1 MGLKTADEYRASLN
15 DGRVVF
21 WGGEKIEDIANHP
34 RFKVPIEVACQD
46 YAYDDPEIRDLI
58 SYETEDGSRAH
69 RVYQVPRTTEE
80 LELRMKLGRQMSI
93 VGGVTGV
100 YMALLQ
106 IRDRLARINPQF
118 ADNIERM
125 YHYARDNDLRAAE
138 VITDAKGD
146 RSKKAHEQIDPDLY
160 VRIVDRTPE
169 GIIVRG
175 AKLHITAAALVHEL
189 VVMPTKSMREAEADY
204 AVAFSIPVNTPG
216 VKIINRSFA
225 PAELNE
231 FDYPASAH
239 HSMPEGFVIFDDVL
253 VPWDRVFLAG
263 EWQLAGA
270 FAAALGL
277 WERSL
282 GLVMAAYE
290 AELMV
295 GLADLVTEAQGKERD
310 PHVQDA
316 ISELICYAEMIR
328 MGIDHAVQ
336 NCESTPDGMLH
347 PNTLGINVTKYYYAS
362 NFHQMVKQL
371 HDVAGGLVITLPEE
385 ADLRNPESGEYL
397 RKYMMAKSDTDVEQR
412 MRVFTLIR
420 DMTADAFGGWYLVTA
435 LQAGGGLKAQRIMMA
450 RTYNMAKA
458 RQEALR
464 AAGVETGKSDALTS
478 PAQARTA

>member
-1 MGLKTADEYRASLN
+1 MGLMTAEQYRASLN
-15 DGRVVF
+15 DGRVIY
-21 WGGEKIEDIANHP
+21 WGGEKITDITNHP
-34 RFKVPIEVACQD
+34 RFRVPIEVALTD
-46 YAYDDPEIRDLI
+46 YAYDDPDLRDLI
-58 SYETEDGSRAH
+58 TYETEDDTRAH
-69 RVYQVPRTTEE
+69 RVYQVPRSVSE
-80 LELRMKLGRQMSI
+80 LETRMRLGRQMSI

-106 IRDRLARINPQF
+106 VQDRLAAVNPQF
-118 ADNIERM
+118 AANIENLYR
-125 YHYARDNDLRAAE
+125 YARDNDLRAAE

-146 RSKKAHEQIDPDLY
+146 RSRKAHEQIDPDLY
-160 VRIVDRTPE
+160 VRIVDRNAE
-169 GIIVRG
+169 GIVVRG

-189 VVMPTKSMREAEADY
+189 VVMPTKSMREHEADY

-216 VKIINRSFA
+216 VSIINRSFA
-225 PAELNE
+225 PAELNA
-231 FDYPASAH
+231 FDYPASSR
-239 HSMPEGFVIFDDVL
+239 HSMPEGFVVFDDVFI
-253 VPWDRVFLAG
+253 PWDRVFLAG
-263 EWQLAGA
+263 EWQLAGT

-282 GLVMAAYE
+282 GLVMAAHE

-295 GLADLVTEAQGKERD
+295 GLADLVTEQQGKERD

-328 MGIDHAVQ
+328 MGIAYAVQ
-336 NCESTPDGMLH
+336 HCESTPRGMLH

-385 ADLRNPESGEYL
+385 ADLRHPEAGAYL
-397 RKYMMAKSDTDVEQR
+397 RKYLATKSSTDVEQR
-412 MRVFTLIR
+412 MRVYTLIR

-450 RTYNMAKA
+450 RTYDMAKA

-464 AAGVETGKSDALTS
+464 AAGAI
-478 PAQARTA
+478 

>member
-15 DGRVVF
+15 DGRVVY
-21 WGGEKIEDIANHP
+21 WGGEKITDVTSHP
-34 RFKVPIEVACQD
+34 RFRVPIEVGATD
-46 YAYDDPEIRDLI
+46 YAYDDPERRDLLT
-58 SYETEDGSRAH
+58 YRTETGELAH
-69 RVYQVPRTTEE
+69 RVYQVPTTEE
-80 LELRMKLGRQMSI
+80 ELHTRLELGRQMSI

-106 IRDRLARINPQF
+106 IRDALAAVNPQY
-118 ADNIERM
+118 AENIENM
-125 YHYARDNDLRAAE
+125 YRYARDNDLRAAE

-160 VRIVDRTPE
+160 VRIVDRTAE

-204 AVAFSIPVNTPG
+204 AVAFSIPVATEG

-225 PAELNE
+225 PADLNE

-239 HSMPEGFVIFDDVL
+239 HSMPEGFVVFDDVL

-263 EWQLAGA
+263 EWQLAGS

-277 WERSL
+277 WERTL
-282 GLVMAAYE
+282 GLAIAANE
-290 AELMV
+290 AEIMV
-295 GLADLVTEAQGKERD
+295 GLADLVTSQQGKERD
-310 PHVQDA
+310 PHIQDVIA
-316 ISELICYAEMIR
+316 ELICYSEQIR
-328 MGIDHAVQ
+328 MGLDYAMRHY
-336 NCESTPDGMLH
+336 ERTPSGMLH
-347 PNTLGINVTKYYYAS
+347 PDTLGINVTKYHYAS
-362 NFHQMVKQL
+362 NFHRMVGHL

-385 ADLRNPESGEYL
+385 ADFRHPEAGAYL
-397 RKYMMAKSDTDVEQR
+397 RKYLMARTDTDVEQR

-420 DMTADAFGGWYLVTA
+420 DMTADAFGGWNLVTA

-450 RTYNMAKA
+450 RTFDMGRA
-458 RQEALR
+458 RNAALK
-464 AAGVETGKSDALTS
+464 AAGALD
-478 PAQARTA
+478 